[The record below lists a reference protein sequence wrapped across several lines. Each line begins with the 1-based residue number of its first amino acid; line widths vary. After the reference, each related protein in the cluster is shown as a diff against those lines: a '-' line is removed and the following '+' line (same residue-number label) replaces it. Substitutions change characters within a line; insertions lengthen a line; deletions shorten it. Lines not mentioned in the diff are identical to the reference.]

1 MNDVT
6 INNLPKFL
14 AVDPTDQT
22 RALTIRD
29 QDDLTQTYTL
39 RLALRGVILLLY
51 VRKPSHDKWNRGE
64 FRCLAL
70 TLETPSYEEQ
80 ENAMVDH
87 AGQVVDRTVLRGR
100 NTTLV
105 INALASSVETAAD
118 VTVDDNFTA
127 C

>member
-1 MNDVT
+1 M
-6 INNLPKFL
+6 IS
-14 AVDPTDQT
+14 
-22 RALTIRD
+22 
-29 QDDLTQTYTL
+29 
-39 RLALRGVILLLY
+39 LLY
-51 VRKPSHDKWNRGE
+51 VRKPSHDKWNKGD

-70 TLETPSYEEQ
+70 TLETLTWDPTNPSYEEQ
-80 ENAMVDH
+80 ENDMIDH